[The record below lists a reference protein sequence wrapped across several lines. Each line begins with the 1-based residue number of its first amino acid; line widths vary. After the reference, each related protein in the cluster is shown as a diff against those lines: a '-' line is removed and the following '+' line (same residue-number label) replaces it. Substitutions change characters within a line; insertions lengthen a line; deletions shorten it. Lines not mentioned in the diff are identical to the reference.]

1 MARFRGSCR
10 NKIATN
16 QFLIPFLGNL
26 SYSVLKSFPRGEY
39 NVIGIAFFGMG
50 WLRPILDLYMHIILS
65 LNFSGRGGL
74 SDCNTDFING
84 MTIIKFV
91 HVGV

>member
-39 NVIGIAFFGMG
+39 NVIGLAFYGMG
-50 WLRPILDLYMHIILS
+50 WLRLILDHFTVHAYNFKFEFFRKGGGGGYLIVILILS
-65 LNFSGRGGL
+65 
-74 SDCNTDFING
+74 TE
-84 MTIIKFV
+84 
-91 HVGV
+91 